1 MTTST
6 QSNEF
11 FYSLSG
17 ILIIMYLLI
26 VEYGIMILIKSKNA
40 TMQRMHDDY
49 LGCYKFILLIH
60 FHMQSFHAYTAV

>member
-6 QSNEF
+6 QSNEI
-11 FYSLSG
+11 FYSLSD
-17 ILIIMYLLI
+17 ILMIMFLLI

-49 LGCYKFILLIH
+49 LGCYKF
-60 FHMQSFHAYTAV
+60 V

>member
-6 QSNEF
+6 KSNEI

-17 ILIIMYLLI
+17 ILIIMFLLI
-26 VEYGIMILIKSKNA
+26 VEHGIIILIEIKNA

-49 LGCYKFILLIH
+49 LGCYKFI
-60 FHMQSFHAYTAV
+60 